1 LRGLNVTSLNNFRKI
16 IVLLT
21 LSFFIALQAESSNEA
36 QALSVDQAMHFAIK
50 THPLILS
57 AEGQYRAAK
66 SELSASR
73 WGRFPTI
80 GASAQE
86 SSTKVKQD
94 VTTASMPVWM
104 GGRINA
110 DIDLAKSNR
119 DGALSGIAEAQQSVM
134 LETIDLFFDYFK
146 SEKKLEIASQNV
158 DEHQRLYEI
167 IERRVA
173 AATSPD
179 VDTMLAQARLQSAR
193 SAQIQA
199 ANAKN
204 IAKASLELTVGLVID
219 TVLVNNSP
227 EELNLGLNETVAEG
241 IRVSPRIAR
250 IESEVKGFEANIK
263 SVKSALYPQVS
274 LGYEKRY
281 NDPDPTRADKEETF
295 VSVQFQPGAGFAVA
309 SSISA
314 AKQRQQSARDSLEA
328 EKRELRRQIKTA
340 WNEYTSV
347 SFQLEP
353 TKMLVNATT
362 SVVESYLRQYAVGK
376 KSWLDVLNAQREA
389 TQARNTLVDFEVQYL
404 TSLYRLKVLLNH
416 INPTILG
423 VKL

>member
-1 LRGLNVTSLNNFRKI
+1 M
-16 IVLLT
+16 
-21 LSFFIALQAESSNEA
+21 Q
-36 QALSVDQAMHFAIK
+36 FAIN

-66 SELSASR
+66 SELTASR
-73 WGRFPTI
+73 WSRFPTV

-86 SSTKVKQD
+86 SSTEVKQD
-94 VTTASMPVWM
+94 VTTASMPIWM

-110 DIDLAKSNR
+110 DIDLAKSKR
-119 DGALSGIAEAQQSVM
+119 DGALSGVSEAQQTVM
-134 LETIDLFFDYFK
+134 LETIGFFFDYFK

-199 ANAKN
+199 
-204 IAKASLELTVGLVID
+204 ISVRDISKASLELTVGQEIVS
-219 TVLVNNSP
+219 VLVEDSP
-227 EELNLGLNETVAEG
+227 EPLGINLNEAVALG
-241 IRVSPRIAR
+241 ISVSPRIAR
-250 IESEVKGFEANIK
+250 IQSEVKGFEANIK
-263 SVKSALYPQVS
+263 SAKSALYPQVS
-274 LGYEKRY
+274 LSYERRY
-281 NDPDPTRADKEETF
+281 NDPDPSRVDQEETF

-314 AKQRQQSARDSLEA
+314 AKQRKQSARDSLEA

-340 WNEYTSV
+340 WNEYASV

-353 TKMLVNATT
+353 SKMLVDATT

-404 TSLYRLKVLLNH
+404 TSLYRLKVLMNE

>member
-1 LRGLNVTSLNNFRKI
+1 VTILNGLKKLAVTS
-16 IVLLT
+16 
-21 LSFFIALQAESSNEA
+21 FFLVSSVIMA
-36 QALSVDQAMHFAIK
+36 RAVVASDTLSVDQAIQYAIQ

-73 WGRFPTI
+73 WSRFPTV

-86 SSTKVKQD
+86 SSTEVKQD
-94 VTTASMPVWM
+94 VTTASMPIWM

-119 DGALSGIAEAQQSVM
+119 DGALSGISEAQQSVM
-134 LETIDLFFDYFK
+134 LETIGLFFDYYK
-146 SEKKLEIASQNV
+146 SEKKLDIASLNV

-167 IERRVA
+167 IERRVE

-179 VDTMLAQARLQSAR
+179 VDAMLAQARLQSAR

-199 ANAKN
+199 ASVKD
-204 IAKASLELTVGLVID
+204 ISKASLELTVGRVVD
-219 TVLVNNSP
+219 AVLVNKNP
-227 EELNLGLNETVAEG
+227 EPFEIGLNEAVATG
-241 IRVSPRIAR
+241 IKVSPRIAR
-250 IESEVKGFEANIK
+250 IESEIKGFEANIK
-263 SVKSALYPQVS
+263 SAKSALYPQVS

-281 NDPDPTRADKEETF
+281 NDPDPSRVDQEETF
-295 VSVQFQPGAGFAVA
+295 VSVQFQPGAGLAVA

-314 AKQRQQSARDSLEA
+314 AKQRKQSARDSLEA

-340 WNEYTSV
+340 WNEYASV

-353 TKMLVNATT
+353 SKMLVDATT
-362 SVVESYLRQYAVGK
+362 SVIESYLRQYAVGK

-404 TSLYRLKVLLNH
+404 TSIYRLRVLMNE

>member
-1 LRGLNVTSLNNFRKI
+1 MTSLNNFRKI

-66 SELSASR
+66 SELAASR

-86 SSTKVKQD
+86 SSTEAKQD

-362 SVVESYLRQYAVGK
+362 SVIESYLRQYAVGK